1 MNVDSK
7 TEEAAVLQSGFNMV
21 NRNNPTPKKHAV
33 VNGFTYLQLSNY
45 SIGCSPVREG
55 TCEGPPRTVLKRSF
69 YLSSFSSLHCR
80 TRERYRRSSQFRS
93 VSRI

>member
-33 VNGFTYLQLSNY
+33 GNGFTYLQLSNY

-55 TCEGPPRTVLKRSF
+55 TCEGPPPDSTEEEF
-69 YLSSFSSLHCR
+69 LSIKFFITSL
-80 TRERYRRSSQFRS
+80 
-93 VSRI
+93 

>member
-33 VNGFTYLQLSNY
+33 VNGFTYQQLSNY
-45 SIGCSPVREG
+45 SIGCSPVKEG
-55 TCEGPPRTVLKRSF
+55 TCEGPLGQ
-69 YLSSFSSLHCR
+69 Y
-80 TRERYRRSSQFRS
+80 
-93 VSRI
+93 